1 MTMALHRPRTAV
13 EDRTVT
19 SKDAADASSRSQ
31 TLHDERKCTI
41 RASVPLMLGVA
52 LEIYVVS
59 LTVLGDPRPAV
70 GIALAVALLFAAL
83 WFALPWL
90 RRMGSAA

>member
-1 MTMALHRPRTAV
+1 MR
-13 EDRTVT
+13 
-19 SKDAADASSRSQ
+19 
-31 TLHDERKCTI
+31 RKCTI
-41 RASVPLMLGVA
+41 RAAVPLMLGVA

-83 WFALPWL
+83 GSRCPGYAGWGRRRDASSRGAQGRPALRNAGVSQRSP
-90 RRMGSAA
+90 A